1 MEESPFDISIEDK
14 HRLAIVTLQQ
24 IIKLGTFTAGQWHAD
39 NFLVTNAKP
48 VSRALIVFQINMHS
62 KTHVPGTHSFLSLI
76 LKKPLLLKSSQN
88 KKGQKFFF
96 QVHSFWCLF
105 LQLAVEKKTPKTVH
119 LEIFSALLILKRLY
133 INKRCLI

>member
-62 KTHVPGTHSFLSLI
+62 KTHVPGTHSSLSLI
-76 LKKPLLLKSSQN
+76 LRKSYLH
-88 KKGQKFFF
+88 K
-96 QVHSFWCLF
+96 QVMPHAMSF
-105 LQLAVEKKTPKTVH
+105 V
-119 LEIFSALLILKRLY
+119 IM
-133 INKRCLI
+133 

>member
-62 KTHVPGTHSFLSLI
+62 KTHVPGTHSSLSLI
-76 LKKPLLLKSSQN
+76 LKKSYLHK
-88 KKGQKFFF
+88 
-96 QVHSFWCLF
+96 QVMPHAMSFVIMYFHF
-105 LQLAVEKKTPKTVH
+105 LTL
-119 LEIFSALLILKRLY
+119 
-133 INKRCLI
+133 